1 MMLRTKCAELVIRM
15 RIFSR
20 LNMTTCR
27 LNRLLLH
34 SVGLHGSSCVLVQSS
49 LLIFSLSNDDSYLS
63 DLIRLIVGSPRH
75 HCEVVYDAMLAVVIV
90 VAGRAIIA
98 RQKLRRLPGLVGSP

>member
-1 MMLRTKCAELVIRM
+1 MMLRTKCAQLVIRM

-49 LLIFSLSNDDSYLS
+49 FLIFSLSSDDSYLS
-63 DLIRLIVGSPRH
+63 NLVRLIVGTSRH
-75 HCEVVYDAMLAVVIV
+75 HCEVVDDAMLAVVIV
-90 VAGRAIIA
+90 VAGRAVIA
-98 RQKLRRLPGLVGSP
+98 RQKLRRLSRLVGSS